1 MADIG
6 TLIDFTDGNVLYAA
20 QLDSNFG
27 DIRTVVNSAVV
38 HTDKASQTITKTI
51 TYTPDAGAAIDVTA
65 GGITITAGGLTVTA
79 GGATVTAGNVAVT
92 AGNLTFGAAS
102 AKVIPGATSLL
113 FRNNAD
119 GATNL
124 SIADAGDVVIRG
136 TLTVSGA
143 SITGTLATAAQ
154 TGITSVGTLSSLT
167 VSGTLTLSNAS
178 PLSLAATSKFVVG
191 ATSFSIKDSGDG
203 VTALGV
209 TGTGTSTAVVANSGS
224 AGSITLTGQA
234 GQSLTLGATSRLNGA
249 KILLGTDGSTP
260 ISASATSGFP
270 HMPFVSTTPSGT
282 LTATA
287 GFCFEPGSLRLWVWD
302 GVVWRYVT
310 LT

>member
-51 TYTPDAGAAIDVTA
+51 TYTPDAGAAIEVTT

-102 AKVIPGATSLL
+102 AKVSPGATSLL

-203 VTALGV
+203 VTAFGM
-209 TGTGTSTAVVANSGS
+209 TGTGVNTAVVINAGGSGTVTIGA
-224 AGSITLTGQA
+224 AGGNV
-234 GQSLTLGATSRLNGA
+234 RLNGGGMTLFNTDA
-249 KILLGTDGSTP
+249 TTPKSASDTNGFPAMPHTDGIPSGALGTSKIGAYCLDFTNDR
-260 ISASATSGFP
+260 FY
-270 HMPFVSTTPSGT
+270 VWSGT
-282 LTATA
+282 A
-287 GFCFEPGSLRLWVWD
+287 WK
-302 GVVWRYVT
+302 YVT

>member
-27 DIRTVVNSAVV
+27 DIRTVVNTDCV
-38 HTDKASQTITKTI
+38 HTNKSSQVITKTI
-51 TYTPDAGAAIDVTA
+51 TFTPDSGVGFTVSTGGA
-65 GGITITAGGLTVTA
+65 TITAGGLTITA
-79 GGATVTAGNVAVT
+79 GGATVTAGDVAVT

-154 TGITSVGTLSSLT
+154 TAITSVGTLSALT

-178 PLSLAATSKFVVG
+178 PLSLAATSKFVTG
-191 ATSFSIKDSGDG
+191 ATAFSIKDSGDG
-203 VTALGV
+203 VTAFGMS
-209 TGTGTSTAVVANSGS
+209 GTGVNTALSINSGGS
-224 AGSITLTGQA
+224 AAVTIGA
-234 GQSLTLGATSRLNGA
+234 GTNTRLNAGGM
-249 KILLGTDGSTP
+249 ILLGTDGATP
-260 ISASATSGFP
+260 ISASATAGFP
-270 HMPFVSTTPSGT
+270 TMPHTSTTPSGS
-282 LTATA
+282 LGSSKIGAY
-287 GFCFEPGSLRLWVWD
+287 CVEPGDNKLWVWN
-302 GVVWRYVT
+302 GSAWKYAT

>member
-51 TYTPDAGAAIDVTA
+51 TYTPDAGAAIDVTT

-203 VTALGV
+203 VTVFGV
-209 TGTGTSTAVVANSGS
+209 TGTGTSTAAVINSGS
-224 AGSITLTGQA
+224 AGSITMTGQA
-234 GQSLTLGATSRLNGA
+234 GQSVTIGSTTRINGS
-249 KILLGTDGSTP
+249 KILFGTDGTTP
-260 ISASATSGFP
+260 TSASANSGFP
-270 HMPFVSTTPSGT
+270 HMPFVSTSPSGT
-282 LTATA
+282 PTATGA
-287 GFCFEPGSLRLWVWD
+287 FCVEPGGPKLWVWD
-302 GVVWRYVT
+302 GVAWRYVT